1 MDNMNSDLKRLQ
13 NLRTKANTERKP
25 AYQKK
30 VDNYFFDNSGFNPRE
45 TEIPEVSWDR
55 RKN

>member
-1 MDNMNSDLKRLQ
+1 MNSDLKRLQ